1 VIDVLPGAILVTVGL
16 LVLRLVSQI
25 VLRNWLDWYSTYY
38 GALGVIMAIFFW
50 LLIAATILVVA
61 AAVSPAYAERRRLRR
76 PGGG

>member
-1 VIDVLPGAILVTVGL
+1 VIDVLPGAILVTLGL

-50 LLIAATILVVA
+50 LLIAATILAHRPWRHRTPRVV
-61 AAVSPAYAERRRLRR
+61 PHILRR
-76 PGGG
+76 G